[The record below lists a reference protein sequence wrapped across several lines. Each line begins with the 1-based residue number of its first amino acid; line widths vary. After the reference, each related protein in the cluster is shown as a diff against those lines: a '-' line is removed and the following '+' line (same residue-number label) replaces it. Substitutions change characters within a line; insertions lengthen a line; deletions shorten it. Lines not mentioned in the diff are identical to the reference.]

1 MKKSDIILDI
11 SINVFCLIEIQDYL
25 SLCLMTQKNSNLF
38 LVQTPESCTSF
49 VVKNDPNLVAFGNA
63 YYIIM
68 NGTPAVISR
77 IMQTR
82 NVKKYSGIKIILRS
96 YIRDH

>member
-1 MKKSDIILDI
+1 MI
-11 SINVFCLIEIQDYL
+11 
-25 SLCLMTQKNSNLF
+25 QKNSNLF
-38 LVQTPESCTSF
+38 LVRTPESCTSF

-77 IMQTR
+77 IKQTR
-82 NVKKYSGIKIILRS
+82 DVKKYSGIKTDKLML
-96 YIRDH
+96 YK

>member
-1 MKKSDIILDI
+1 
-11 SINVFCLIEIQDYL
+11 
-25 SLCLMTQKNSNLF
+25 MTQKNSNSF
-38 LVQTPESCTSF
+38 LGQTPESCTSF

-82 NVKKYSGIKIILRS
+82 DVQSTVG
-96 YIRDH
+96 

>member
-1 MKKSDIILDI
+1 
-11 SINVFCLIEIQDYL
+11 
-25 SLCLMTQKNSNLF
+25 MTQKNSNLF

-68 NGTPAVISR
+68 NGTPAVIPR
-77 IMQTR
+77 IKQTR
-82 NVKKYSGIKIILRS
+82 DVKKDSGLKSRKIV
-96 YIRDH
+96 YNK

>member
-1 MKKSDIILDI
+1 
-11 SINVFCLIEIQDYL
+11 
-25 SLCLMTQKNSNLF
+25 MTQKNSNSF
-38 LVQTPESCTSF
+38 LVQTTSF

-77 IMQTR
+77 IKQTR
-82 NVKKYSGIKIILRS
+82 DVKKYSGIKMGKLMP
-96 YIRDH
+96 